1 MGEVSDY
8 CRCGHRRGH
17 HDEQGCFYEYDH
29 GAGIECDCARFRPE
43 GLCPNC
49 SGNGRG
55 WPEHPTM
62 CGGLP
67 CPVCEGVCEVCLG
80 SDDPTTW
87 DMEAMR

>member
-1 MGEVSDY
+1 MNGVPDY
-8 CRCGHRRGH
+8 
-17 HDEQGCFYEYDH
+17 
-29 GAGIECDCARFRPE
+29 
-43 GLCPNC
+43 CPNC

-80 SDDPTTW
+80 SDDPTKW
-87 DMEAMR
+87 NMEAMR